1 VYSSWWTKRKRAD
14 CVAFGCGEANVGDCT
29 MSEASMRTV
38 LGWWTLRAR
47 LRMVCVIRSS
57 FEVGRWQSLGKVKIV
72 YLFVI

>member
-1 VYSSWWTKRKRAD
+1 MYSSWWTKRKRVD
-14 CVAFGCGEANVGDCT
+14 CVAFGRGEANVGDCI

-57 FEVGRWQSLGKVKIV
+57 FRLLNV
-72 YLFVI
+72 